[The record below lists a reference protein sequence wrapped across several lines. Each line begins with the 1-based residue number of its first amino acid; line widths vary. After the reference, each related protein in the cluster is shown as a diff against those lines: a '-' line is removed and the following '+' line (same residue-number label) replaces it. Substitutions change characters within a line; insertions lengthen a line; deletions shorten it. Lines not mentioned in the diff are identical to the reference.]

1 MTLKSLVVV
10 ESPAK
15 AKTISQ
21 FLGKN
26 DTVMAS
32 IGHVMD
38 LPESGLGVDV
48 EEDFAL
54 SYEVK
59 KKEVVAKLR
68 QALKGADELY
78 LATDEDREGEAIAYH
93 LVSVLKPKIPVKRM
107 VFNEITK
114 KAILHAKEHWREVD
128 PLLVDAQ
135 EARRALDRLYG
146 YEVSPVLWRKV
157 KTGLSAGRVQSPS
170 IRLLVER
177 EQERMRFRV
186 ASFADLQALFAGP
199 PAFGAQ
205 LVALD
210 EKKVAQGKDFD
221 AQGLCISDAYVLKEE
236 EAQALAKALK
246 AQPFLVT
253 EDTQKPSRSSPKP
266 PFMTSTLQQEAGR
279 KLRLSAKQVMGLAQS
294 LYERGYITYMRTD
307 STQLSASAMACT
319 RGQIEALF
327 GKEYLSP
334 SPRQFAKKVKN
345 AQEAHEAIRPAG
357 ERFQTPESL
366 KTQLSPMEWK
376 LYELIW
382 KRTLASQMADA
393 QGLSRTVKMVGKF
406 PGGLTW
412 KAAEFVASGRTLTF
426 AGYLRV
432 YVDEAEEGE
441 AEGGQDKPLPDFV
454 IGQALKPLQIEAR
467 GHKTQPPARYT
478 EATLVKK
485 LEELGIGRPST
496 YASILETLKAKYV
509 NKRGQALVPSW
520 TAFAVVQLLD
530 KHFAELVD
538 YAFTAR
544 MEDDLDEI
552 ASGEK
557 QKLPY
562 LKEFYW
568 GKGTPKAPGRSGL
581 FSCVRE
587 ELDSIDAAEVN
598 SIVLGKD
605 EEGEPVMVKP
615 GRFGPYIK
623 RGEETAS
630 LSEEVLPDELT
641 VEKAVEL
648 LKAPKADKAL
658 GEEPKT
664 GKTVFLKAGRFG
676 PYVQLGEAKDKQKP
690 KTVSLL
696 KHQSPETLSLKEAL
710 QLLSLPK
717 KLGEAEG
724 EEVWLYT
731 GKFGPYLKH
740 GAKSC
745 NLGEAYESKLF
756 ELSLEEAARLLKEPQ
771 KHMPR
776 RVAQEPAQ
784 SLGKCLETGRDIFL
798 KKGRFGPYVT
808 DGETNASLRQ
818 GDEPSS
824 LSIERATQLL
834 QLRREWLAEGGKKP
848 KANKAK
854 AKTKATEA
862 KTEAAEAKTKAKAEA
877 RTKAKAPS
885 KAAAKAA
892 PVPASKTLSRP
903 TLLAAKTKTQKPAKS
918 LAKPAKAAAKKPAKP
933 AKKAAKSLSPAKGP
947 AKVAKKPA
955 LAAKS
960 LARPSKKPAKAA
972 AKKPAKPSR
981 KA

>member
-1 MTLKSLVVV
+1 MSLNSLVVV

-26 DTVMAS
+26 HTVLAS
-32 IGHVMD
+32 IGHIVD

-48 EEDFAL
+48 DEDFAL

-59 KKEVVAKLR
+59 KKEVVGKLR
-68 QALKGADELY
+68 QALKGADELF
-78 LATDEDREGEAIAYH
+78 LATDEDREGEAIAFH

-114 KAILHAKEHWREVD
+114 KAILHAKEHWREID

-177 EQERMRFRV
+177 EQERMRFRM
-186 ASFADLQALFAGP
+186 AAFWDLQALFAGP
-199 PAFGAQ
+199 PDFAAQ
-205 LVALD
+205 LLTLD
-210 EKKVAQGKDFD
+210 KKRIAQSKDFD
-221 AQGLCISDAYVLKEE
+221 AQGLCPADAHVLKKEE
-236 EAQALAKALK
+236 AKALVK
-246 AQPFLVT
+246 ALEGQTFLIK

-266 PFMTSTLQQEAGR
+266 PLMTSTLQQEAGR

-307 STQLSASAMACT
+307 STQLSPSAMASA
-319 RGQIEALF
+319 REQIEELF
-327 GKEYLSP
+327 GKDYLSP

-357 ERFQTPESL
+357 EHFRTPESL
-366 KTQLSPMEWK
+366 KTQLSPTEWK

-393 QGLSRTVKMVGKF
+393 QGVSRTLKITGQLSKTTSL
-406 PGGLTW
+406 PW
-412 KAAEFVASGRTLTF
+412 KEAEFVASGRTLTF
-426 AGYLRV
+426 AGYLRIHS
-432 YVDEAEEGE
+432 DAMEGE
-441 AEGGQDKPLPDFV
+441 DNEMGGLDKPLPHLSL
-454 IGQALKPLQIEAR
+454 GQALKLLGLEAR
-467 GHKTQPPARYT
+467 THQTQPPARYT
-478 EATLVKK
+478 EATLVKR

-509 NKRGQALVPSW
+509 QKHGQALVPSW

-530 KHFAELVD
+530 KHFGELVD

-562 LKEFYW
+562 LKQFYW

-581 FSCVRE
+581 FSLVRD
-587 ELDSIDAAEVN
+587 ELDTIDAAEVN

-605 EEGEPVMVKP
+605 KEGEPVVVKP

-630 LSEEVLPDELT
+630 LSEDVLPDELT
-641 VEKAVEL
+641 V
-648 LKAPKADKAL
+648 DKAL
-658 GEEPKT
+658 ELLNAPKGDKSLGVEPQT

-676 PYVQLGEAKDKQKP
+676 PYVQLGEMEGAHKP
-690 KTVSLL
+690 KTTSLL
-696 KHQSPETLSLKEAL
+696 KHQKPEALTLEEAL

-717 KLGEAEG
+717 RLGEAEG

-740 GAKSC
+740 GKKSR
-745 NLGEAYESKLF
+745 NLGEAYEAQLF
-756 ELSLEEAARLLKEPQ
+756 DLSFEEAQRLLREPQ
-771 KHMPR
+771 KRMQGRPSE
-776 RVAQEPAQ
+776 EPAQ

-818 GDEPSS
+818 GDEPSA
-824 LSIERATQLL
+824 LSIERATELL
-834 QLRREWLAEGGKKP
+834 QLRREWLAAQGGKKSKP
-848 KANKAK
+848 QRKPAAK
-854 AKTKATEA
+854 
-862 KTEAAEAKTKAKAEA
+862 
-877 RTKAKAPS
+877 
-885 KAAAKAA
+885 KAAVKAGVEKKTVAK
-892 PVPASKTLSRP
+892 PK
-903 TLLAAKTKTQKPAKS
+903 LLAAKSTQNTPPKNAKRVAPAAKRSAKPTKTA
-918 LAKPAKAAAKKPAKP
+918 AKPPQAKP
-933 AKKAAKSLSPAKGP
+933 VKKK
-947 AKVAKKPA
+947 
-955 LAAKS
+955 
-960 LARPSKKPAKAA
+960 
-972 AKKPAKPSR
+972 R

>member
-1 MTLKSLVVV
+1 MSLKSLVVV

-21 FLGKN
+21 FLGEN
-26 DTVMAS
+26 HTVLAS
-32 IGHVMD
+32 IGHIMD

-48 EEDFAL
+48 AEDFAL

-59 KKEVVAKLR
+59 KKEVVGKLR
-68 QALKGADELY
+68 QALKGADELF
-78 LATDEDREGEAIAYH
+78 LATDEDREGEAIAFH
-93 LVSVLKPKIPVKRM
+93 LVSVLKPKVPVKRM

-114 KAILHAKEHWREVD
+114 KAILHAKEHWREID
-128 PLLVDAQ
+128 SLLVDAQ

-177 EQERMRFRV
+177 EQERMRFRM
-186 ASFADLQALFAGP
+186 AAFWDLQALFGGP
-199 PAFGAQ
+199 PDFSAQ
-205 LVALD
+205 LTALD
-210 EKKVAQGKDFD
+210 KQRIAQSKDFD
-221 AQGLCISDAYVLKEE
+221 AQGLCTAEAHVLKKEE
-236 EAQALAKALK
+236 AKALVE
-246 AQPFLVT
+246 ALEGQVFLIK

-266 PFMTSTLQQEAGR
+266 PLMTSTLQQEAGR

-307 STQLSASAMACT
+307 STQLSPSAIASA
-319 RGQIEALF
+319 REQIVALF
-327 GKEYLSP
+327 GKDYLSP
-334 SPRQFAKKVKN
+334 APRQFAKKVKN

-357 ERFQTPESL
+357 EHLRTPESL
-366 KTQLSPMEWK
+366 KTQLSPTEWK

-393 QGLSRTVKMVGKF
+393 QGLSRTVKMVGQLSKTTQL
-406 PGGLTW
+406 PW
-412 KAAEFVASGRTLTF
+412 KEAEFVASGRTLTF
-426 AGYLRV
+426 AGYLRIHSDAV
-432 YVDEAEEGE
+432 EGE
-441 AEGGQDKPLPDFV
+441 DGEVGGLDKPLPDLSV
-454 IGQALKPLQIEAR
+454 GQALKLLAMSAR
-467 GHKTQPPARYT
+467 AHETQPPARYT

-509 NKRGQALVPSW
+509 QKHGQALVPSW

-530 KHFAELVD
+530 KHFGELVD

-562 LKEFYW
+562 LKQFYW
-568 GKGTPKAPGRSGL
+568 GKGTPKTPGRSGL
-581 FSCVRE
+581 FSLVRD
-587 ELDSIDAAEVN
+587 ELDAIDAAEVN

-605 EEGEPVMVKP
+605 AQGEVVVVKP

-630 LSEEVLPDELT
+630 LSEDILPDELT
-641 VEKAVEL
+641 VDKALEL
-648 LKAPKADKAL
+648 LKAPKGDKAL
-658 GEEPKT
+658 GVEPQT

-676 PYVQLGEAKDKQKP
+676 PYVQLGEMEDGQKP
-690 KTVSLL
+690 KTTSLL
-696 KHQSPETLSLKEAL
+696 KHQKPEVLTIEEAL

-717 KLGEAEG
+717 RLGEAEG
-724 EEVWLYT
+724 EEIWLYT

-740 GAKSC
+740 GKKSR
-745 NLGEAYESKLF
+745 NLGEAYEAKLF
-756 ELSLEEAARLLKEPQ
+756 ELTFEEAQRLLKEPQ
-771 KHMPR
+771 KRMQGR
-776 RVAQEPAQ
+776 AAEEPAQ
-784 SLGKCLETGRDIFL
+784 SLGKCLETGRDISL

-818 GDEPSS
+818 GDEPSHLS
-824 LSIERATQLL
+824 LERATELL
-834 QLRREWLAEGGKKP
+834 QLRREWLEAQGGKKP
-848 KANKAK
+848 KAKK
-854 AKTKATEA
+854 
-862 KTEAAEAKTKAKAEA
+862 
-877 RTKAKAPS
+877 
-885 KAAAKAA
+885 
-892 PVPASKTLSRP
+892 
-903 TLLAAKTKTQKPAKS
+903 
-918 LAKPAKAAAKKPAKP
+918 KAAAKKTVAKPKLAAKSTSAAKPEKRSTQQPAKP
-933 AKKAAKSLSPAKGP
+933 AKRAAKP
-947 AKVAKKPA
+947 
-955 LAAKS
+955 AAKPTP
-960 LARPSKKPAKAA
+960 RK
-972 AKKPAKPSR
+972 R

>member
-1 MTLKSLVVV
+1 MSLKSLVVV

-15 AKTISQ
+15 AKTIAQ

-26 DTVMAS
+26 CTVLAS
-32 IGHVMD
+32 IGHVVD

-59 KKEVVAKLR
+59 KKEVVGKLR
-68 QALKGADELY
+68 QALKGADELF
-78 LATDEDREGEAIAYH
+78 LATDEDREGEAIAFH
-93 LVSVLKPKIPVKRM
+93 LVSVLKPKIPIKRM
-107 VFNEITK
+107 VFNEITQ
-114 KAILHAKEHWREVD
+114 KAIVYAKEHWRDID

-177 EQERMRFRV
+177 EQERMRFRA
-186 ASFADLQALFAGP
+186 ASFADVQALFAGP
-199 PAFGAQ
+199 PAFHAQ

-210 EKKVAQGKDFD
+210 KKKIAQSKDFD
-221 AQGLCISDAYVLKEE
+221 AQGLCTTNAYVLKQD
-236 EAQALAKALK
+236 EAKALAKALSV
-246 AQPFLVT
+246 QPFLIT
-253 EDTQKPSRSSPKP
+253 EDIQKPSRSSPKP

-307 STQLSASAMACT
+307 SSQLSPSAMAST
-319 RGQIEALF
+319 RGHIEELF

-334 SPRQFAKKVKN
+334 SPRQFAKKVKK

-357 ERFQTPESL
+357 ERFQTPENL
-366 KTQLSPMEWK
+366 KAQLSPLEWK

-393 QGLSRTVKMVGKF
+393 QGMSRTLKLEGQLGATQL
-406 PGGLTW
+406 PW
-412 KAAEFVASGRTLTF
+412 KAAEFVATGRTLTF

-432 YVDEAEEGE
+432 YSEAEGEEGE
-441 AEGGQDKPLPDFV
+441 ADGLDKPLPNV
-454 IGQALKPLQIEAR
+454 ALGQALTPQEVEAR
-467 GHKTQPPARYT
+467 AHQTQPPARYT

-509 NKRGQALVPSW
+509 QKRGQALVPSW

-530 KHFAELVD
+530 KHFGELVD

-562 LKEFYW
+562 LKQFYW
-568 GKGTPKAPGRSGL
+568 GDGTPKAPGRSGL
-581 FSCVRE
+581 FSCVRD

-605 EEGEPVMVKP
+605 EQGEPVMVKP

-623 RGEETAS
+623 RGDETAS

-641 VEKAVEL
+641 VDKALEL
-648 LKAPKADKAL
+648 LKAPKGDKTL
-658 GEEPKT
+658 GVEPET

-676 PYVQLGEAKDKQKP
+676 PYVQLGEAQEQQKP
-690 KTVSLL
+690 KTASLL
-696 KHQSPETLSLKEAL
+696 KHQQVETLTLEEAL

-717 KLGEAEG
+717 LLGEAEG
-724 EEVWLYT
+724 KEVWLYT

-740 GAKSC
+740 GTQSR
-745 NLGEAYESKLF
+745 NLGEAYEGKLF
-756 ELSLEEAARLLKEPQ
+756 ELSLEEAHRLLKEPQ
-771 KHMPR
+771 KR
-776 RVAQEPAQ
+776 LQGRTAAEPAQ

-824 LSIERATQLL
+824 LGIERATELL
-834 QLRREWLAEGGKKP
+834 QLRREWLSAQGGKKP
-848 KANKAK
+848 KAQKAKAKAK
-854 AKTKATEA
+854 AKTAPKATA
-862 KTEAAEAKTKAKAEA
+862 KTAAMATEKTV
-877 RTKAKAPS
+877 S
-885 KAAAKAA
+885 KPK
-892 PVPASKTLSRP
+892 
-903 TLLAAKTKTQKPAKS
+903 LLAAKTKTRKTAKS
-918 LAKPAKAAAKKPAKP
+918 PAKPAKAAAKKPAQKT
-933 AKKAAKSLSPAKGP
+933 A
-947 AKVAKKPA
+947 
-955 LAAKS
+955 
-960 LARPSKKPAKAA
+960 KPAKAA
-972 AKKPAKPSR
+972 AKAAAKPVKKK
-981 KA
+981 KAKAKA

>member
-1 MTLKSLVVV
+1 MSLKSLVVV

-21 FLGKN
+21 FLGK
-26 DTVMAS
+26 DYTVLAS
-32 IGHVMD
+32 IGHVVD

-48 EEDFAL
+48 EENFAL

-59 KKEVVAKLR
+59 KKEVVGKLR
-68 QALKGADELY
+68 QALKGVDELF
-78 LATDEDREGEAIAYH
+78 LATDEDREGEAIAFH

-114 KAILHAKEHWREVD
+114 KAIVHAKEHWREID

-177 EQERMRFRV
+177 EQERMRFCV
-186 ASFADLQALFAGP
+186 ASFLDLQALFSGP
-199 PAFGAQ
+199 PPFHAQ

-210 EKKVAQGKDFD
+210 EKRIAQGKDFD
-221 AQGLCISDAYVLKEE
+221 AQGLCTTPAYVLKKE
-236 EAQALAKALK
+236 EAQALLKALEG
-246 AQPFLVT
+246 QPLLVT
-253 EDTQKPSRSSPKP
+253 EDIQKPSRSSPKP

-307 STQLSASAMACT
+307 STQLSPSAVASA

-357 ERFQTPESL
+357 ERFETPESL

-393 QGLSRTVKMVGKF
+393 QGLSRTVKMVGKLVDTKL
-406 PGGLTW
+406 PW
-412 KAAEFVASGRTLTF
+412 KAAEFVASGRTLQF
-426 AGYLRV
+426 VGYLRIHS
-432 YVDEAEEGE
+432 DLAEGEEGE
-441 AEGGQDKPLPDFV
+441 EGGLDRPLPALAL
-454 IGQALKPLQIEAR
+454 GQALKPQELEAR
-467 GHKTQPPARYT
+467 AHETQPPARYT

-509 NKRGQALVPSW
+509 QKRGQALVPSW

-530 KHFAELVD
+530 KHFGELVD

-562 LKEFYW
+562 LKQFYW
-568 GKGTPKAPGRSGL
+568 GEGTANSPGRSGL
-581 FSCVRE
+581 FSLVRD

-598 SIVLGKD
+598 SIILGKD
-605 EEGEPVMVKP
+605 EEGELVVVKP

-641 VEKAVEL
+641 VDKALEL
-648 LKAPKADKAL
+648 LRAPKGDKAL
-658 GEEPKT
+658 GVEPKT

-676 PYVQLGEAKDKQKP
+676 PYVQLGEAEDKQKP
-690 KTVSLL
+690 KTASLL
-696 KHQSPETLSLKEAL
+696 KHQQLETLTLKEAL

-717 KLGEAEG
+717 LLGEVEG
-724 EEVWLYT
+724 KEVWLYT

-740 GAKSC
+740 GTQSR

-756 ELSLEEAARLLKEPQ
+756 ELSLEEALRLLSEPQ
-771 KHMPR
+771 KRMQGRPSE
-776 RVAQEPAQ
+776 APAQ

-808 DGETNASLRQ
+808 DGESNASLRQ
-818 GDEPSS
+818 GDEAST
-824 LSIERATQLL
+824 LGIERATELL
-834 QLRREWLAEGGKKP
+834 QLRRAWIAAQGGKKP
-848 KANKAK
+848 KAK
-854 AKTKATEA
+854 
-862 KTEAAEAKTKAKAEA
+862 
-877 RTKAKAPS
+877 
-885 KAAAKAA
+885 
-892 PVPASKTLSRP
+892 
-903 TLLAAKTKTQKPAKS
+903 
-918 LAKPAKAAAKKPAKP
+918 KAAAKKAPKKAVGESTVQKTASKKTAPKPKLVAAKTQTRKKAKSPAKATKRSAKPTTTAAKP
-933 AKKAAKSLSPAKGP
+933 APKRTKA
-947 AKVAKKPA
+947 
-955 LAAKS
+955 
-960 LARPSKKPAKAA
+960 
-972 AKKPAKPSR
+972 
-981 KA
+981 

>member
-1 MTLKSLVVV
+1 MSLKSLVVV

-21 FLGKN
+21 FLGK
-26 DTVMAS
+26 DCTVLAS
-32 IGHVMD
+32 IGHVVD
-38 LPESGLGVDV
+38 LPESGLGVNV

-59 KKEVVAKLR
+59 KKEVVGKLR
-68 QALKGADELY
+68 QALKGADELF
-78 LATDEDREGEAIAYH
+78 LATDEDREGEAIAFH

-114 KAILHAKEHWREVD
+114 RAISYAKEHWRD
-128 PLLVDAQ
+128 IDSLLVDAQ

-177 EQERMRFRV
+177 EQERMRFCV
-186 ASFADLQALFAGP
+186 ASFADVQALFAGP
-199 PAFGAQ
+199 PAFQAQ

-210 EKKVAQGKDFD
+210 KKKIAQSKDFD
-221 AQGLCISDAYVLKEE
+221 AQGLCAAQALVLKKE
-236 EAQALAKALK
+236 EARELAKALK

-253 EDTQKPSRSSPKP
+253 EDVQKPSRSSPKP

-294 LYERGYITYMRTD
+294 LYEHGYITYMRTD
-307 STQLSASAMACT
+307 SSQLSPSAMACA
-319 RGQIEALF
+319 RGHIEELF

-334 SPRQFAKKVKN
+334 SPRQFAKKVKK

-357 ERFQTPESL
+357 ERFQTPEAL
-366 KTQLSPMEWK
+366 KTRLSPLEWK

-393 QGLSRTVKMVGKF
+393 QGISRTLKMTSRLGATKL
-406 PGGLTW
+406 PW

-426 AGYLRV
+426 AGYLRIHA
-432 YVDEAEEGE
+432 DAMEGEEGE
-441 AEGGQDKPLPDFV
+441 VDGLDKPLPNVRLGEAFV
-454 IGQALKPLQIEAR
+454 PKEVEAR
-467 GHKTQPPARYT
+467 THQTQPPARYT

-509 NKRGQALVPSW
+509 TKRGQALVPSW

-530 KHFAELVD
+530 KHFGELVD

-562 LKEFYW
+562 LKQFYW
-568 GKGTPKAPGRSGL
+568 GDGTPKTPGRSGL
-581 FSCVRE
+581 FSLVRD
-587 ELDSIDAAEVN
+587 ELDAIDAAEVN

-605 EEGEPVMVKP
+605 EAGELVVVKP

-623 RGEETAS
+623 RGDETAS

-641 VEKAVEL
+641 V
-648 LKAPKADKAL
+648 DKAL
-658 GEEPKT
+658 ELLQAPKGDRVLGTEPKT

-676 PYVQLGEAKDKQKP
+676 PYVQLGEVEDKQKP

-696 KHQSPETLSLKEAL
+696 KCQKPEALTLEEAL
-710 QLLSLPK
+710 QLLSLPRL
-717 KLGEAEG
+717 LGEAEG

-740 GAKSC
+740 GAQSR
-745 NLGEAYESKLF
+745 NLGEAYEDKLF
-756 ELSLEEAARLLKEPQ
+756 ELSLEEAQRLLKEPHKRMQ
-771 KHMPR
+771 GGMAK
-776 RVAQEPAQ
+776 EPAQ

-808 DGETNASLRQ
+808 DGESNASLRQ
-818 GDEPSS
+818 GDEASS

-834 QLRREWLAEGGKKP
+834 QLRREWLLAHGKTKP
-848 KANKAK
+848 KAKKAK
-854 AKTKATEA
+854 AKGAVKATA
-862 KTEAAEAKTKAKAEA
+862 
-877 RTKAKAPS
+877 
-885 KAAAKAA
+885 KAAAKTAPKAEPKATVKKATRKAVKKGAKVVKAKAKKAA
-892 PVPASKTLSRP
+892 PEKTAP
-903 TLLAAKTKTQKPAKS
+903 KPKLLAAKTKVRKGV
-918 LAKPAKAAAKKPAKP
+918 KK
-933 AKKAAKSLSPAKGP
+933 KKK
-947 AKVAKKPA
+947 
-955 LAAKS
+955 
-960 LARPSKKPAKAA
+960 
-972 AKKPAKPSR
+972 
-981 KA
+981 